1 MSSLYKDAIY
11 WIETDQIQP
20 NPYQPRKEF
29 DESAL
34 LDLADSI
41 RQYGILQPL
50 VVTRV
55 EDINPEGGMDVRY
68 ELIAGERRLRASKIA
83 GLYQVPVIIRK
94 NEDNK
99 AKFELAII
107 ENLQREDLNAI
118 DRAIAFDRLVNE
130 FGLTHAQVGKRMGKS
145 REYVTNTL
153 RLLALPEEIKQAV
166 MSRRLPEGHCRPLLM
181 LSERPEEQ
189 MTLFHEIV
197 IKKLTVRDAERIA
210 RGIAQDKVRKPNAE
224 PRDLNLEKR
233 EQEVSKKI
241 GARVTVEKHRG
252 QGGRLVVEVMSEE
265 DIEQIMK
272 ALEALGTLP
281 GAELLKSQL
290 AGSIEDFN
298 KKRMSQGGGVFESAG
313 NPTIDESSTGSIE
326 QALEIAQEQK
336 AEEAA
341 IPKAINYD
349 DFSYAEDDYS
359 VFGGSVLE
367 TPPDESDFGSYAT
380 QTPAADKQQDDNDP
394 SITFT
399 V

>member
-11 WIETDQIQP
+11 WIEVDQIEP
-20 NPYQPRKEF
+20 NPFQPRKEF

-55 EDINPEGGMDVRY
+55 EDINPEGGMNVHY
-68 ELIAGERRLRASKIA
+68 ELIAGERRLRASKLA

-118 DRAIAFDRLVNE
+118 DRAIAFERLTSE

-145 REYVTNTL
+145 REYVSNTL
-153 RLLALPEEIKQAV
+153 RLLMLPEEIRQAV
-166 MSRRLPEGHCRPLLM
+166 SSRRLPEGHCRPLLM
-181 LSERPEEQ
+181 LHGRTEEQ
-189 MTLFHEIV
+189 MTLYHEIV
-197 IKKLTVRDAERIA
+197 IKKLTVRDAEKIA
-210 RGIAQDKVRKPNAE
+210 RGIAVERVRMSSPV

-233 EQEVSKKI
+233 EQEVSKRI

-252 QGGRLVVEVMSEE
+252 QGGRLSIEVMSEE

-272 ALEALGTLP
+272 ALESLGTLP
-281 GAELLKSQL
+281 GAELLKNQL
-290 AGSIEDFN
+290 SDSLDGFN
-298 KKRMSQGGGVFESAG
+298 RRQMSLGGDAFKSAAPVVTPEPEVVEEPKKE
-313 NPTIDESSTGSIE
+313 
-326 QALEIAQEQK
+326 
-336 AEEAA
+336 
-341 IPKAINYD
+341 INYD
-349 DFSYAEDDYS
+349 DFSYADEGDYS

-367 TPPDESDFGSYAT
+367 TPPDASDFGSYAT
-380 QTPAADKQQDDNDP
+380 QTPVADKKEDDEDP
-394 SITFT
+394 TITFS